1 MKTKNEDR
9 LQNVTLPNL
18 FNEVFKSLSSEVQL
32 IEKTEPKIDIK
43 DGAGKMQEL
52 LLGSLVTQTTEDEI
66 YNTELEAEQEQSN
79 KQVVWQQ
86 NHRKIQQVMIQ
97 FIQGKGKLPTKTEI
111 AHFTG
116 LSRVC
121 IHEHLKDDETY
132 NLFKGEISKV
142 RLMSSVLLSK
152 LMELALKGELKAIK
166 MILDLIQDKHSASI
180 GVQNNYIQINNTRI
194 DKGVLEKLSVTARGE
209 IEAIINREL
218 NDSITTNENSGDNPT

>member
-1 MKTKNEDR
+1 MYLYIQIKNIMKTKNDSQ
-9 LQNVTLPNL
+9 LQNVSLPNL
-18 FNEVFKSLSSEVQL
+18 FNEVFKSLSSEVQP
-32 IEKTEPKIDIK
+32 IKMIDPKIDSK

-52 LLGSLVTQTTEDEI
+52 LLGSLVTQTIEDEI
-66 YNTELEAEQEQSN
+66 YKSELDAGQEKSN

-97 FIQGKGKLPTKTEI
+97 YIQGKGKLPTKTEI

-132 NLFKGEISKV
+132 NLFKGELSKV

-152 LMELALKGELKAIK
+152 LMELALKGELRAIK
-166 MILDLIQDKHSASI
+166 MLLEIIQDKHNASTGI
-180 GVQNNYIQINNTRI
+180 QNNYIQINNTRI
-194 DKGVLEKLSVTARGE
+194 DNAMINSLSREAQEK
-209 IEAIINREL
+209 IEAIIKSEF
-218 NDSITTNENSGDNPT
+218 